1 MKTAAGKSAGR
12 AETSMDRAWTPPAEA
27 PMTIVSR
34 VAMYPQAFHALDQED
49 QRRDRNYGDVRAVLI
64 TKGS

>member
-1 MKTAAGKSAGR
+1 
-12 AETSMDRAWTPPAEA
+12 MDRAWTPPAEA